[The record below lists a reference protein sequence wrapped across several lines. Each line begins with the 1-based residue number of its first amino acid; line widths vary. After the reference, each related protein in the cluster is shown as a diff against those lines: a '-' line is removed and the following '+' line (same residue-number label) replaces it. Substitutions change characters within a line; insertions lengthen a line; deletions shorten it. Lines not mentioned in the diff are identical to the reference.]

1 MLPGSCKGGPGGLVR
16 RRLRRRITSGDV
28 YSLPVNQTAP
38 ASPTDH
44 RSTRLH
50 YAWIVV
56 AITFLILLVSAGVR
70 AVPAVLMLPLEREF
84 GWMRTTTSAALS
96 VNILLYGLT
105 GPFAGSLMARIGV
118 RRVVLSALVL
128 LASGVAIAPLIRE
141 RWQLVALWGLGI
153 GVGTGLVA
161 VVLAATVVN
170 RWFVAR
176 RGMVLGI
183 LTASASTGQLVFL
196 PMLARVTDRYGW
208 RVAVLIV
215 AAIVAALIPLAA
227 WLLRESPERMGLR
240 AYGASD
246 DQPTDATRVDAAE
259 QGEPLGAVA
268 VLRAAASTR
277 NFWVLCVSFFVCGAS
292 TNGLIGAH
300 LIPAAHDHGIPEV
313 RAASLLALMGLCDL
327 VGTTAAGWMS
337 DRWDSRWLL
346 AAYYGLRG
354 LSLLFLPTALA
365 GAEPSLVLFA
375 VWYGL
380 DWIATVPP
388 TLRLA
393 NEAFG
398 RTRAPIVFGWISG
411 GHQLGAAS
419 IALVAGALRVSAG
432 RYDWAFLGAGMLCI
446 GAAALSLAFRRAPAG
461 SMPHGLPLA
470 APLHP
475 A

>member
-1 MLPGSCKGGPGGLVR
+1 MSARATVLPPS
-16 RRLRRRITSGDV
+16 
-28 YSLPVNQTAP
+28 PVQ
-38 ASPTDH
+38 PT
-44 RSTRLH
+44 RFH
-50 YAWIVV
+50 YAWVV
-56 AITFLILLVSAGVR
+56 AATTFVVLLVSAGVR
-70 AVPAVLMLPLEREF
+70 AVPAVLMLPLEQEF
-84 GWMRTTTSAALS
+84 GWVRTTTSAALS

-105 GPFAGSLMARIGV
+105 GPFAGSLMARVGV
-118 RRVVLSALVL
+118 RRVVLSALAL
-128 LASGVAIAPLIRE
+128 LAVGAAIAPFIRQS
-141 RWQLVALWGLGI
+141 WQLMALWGLGI

-176 RGMVLGI
+176 RGTILGV

-196 PMLARVTDRYGW
+196 PMLAHATERWGW

-215 AAIVAALIPLAA
+215 AGIVAALIPLAG
-227 WLLRESPERMGLR
+227 WLLRESPESMGLR
-240 AYGASD
+240 PYGADAEIGVRLPGNRGQTPFPKESD
-246 DQPTDATRVDAAE
+246 PDRSDRSANS
-259 QGEPLGAVA
+259 GKSLGALA
-268 VLRAAASTR
+268 VLRDVATTR
-277 NFWVLCVSFFVCGAS
+277 NFWILFVTFFICGAS

-300 LIPAAHDHGIPEV
+300 LIPAAHDHGIPET

-337 DRWDSRWLL
+337 DRWDSRYLL
-346 AAYYGLRG
+346 GAYYGLRG
-354 LSLLFLPTALA
+354 LSLLFLPFALA
-365 GAEPSLVLFA
+365 GATPSLFVFA

-398 RTRAPIVFGWISG
+398 RTRAPIVFGWIGG

-419 IALVAGALRVSAG
+419 IAMIAGALRVSSG
-432 RYDWAFLGAGMLCI
+432 RYDWAFLGSGALCI
-446 GAAALSLAFRRAPAG
+446 GAAALALAFRRG
-461 SMPHGLPLA
+461 EREKVPHALPLPT
-470 APLHP
+470 PLRQ

>member
-1 MLPGSCKGGPGGLVR
+1 V
-16 RRLRRRITSGDV
+16 TS
-28 YSLPVNQTAP
+28 STA
-38 ASPTDH
+38 ASRTATP
-44 RSTRLH
+44 H
-50 YAWIVV
+50 YAWVVV
-56 AITFLILLVSAGVR
+56 AITFVILLVSAGVR
-70 AVPAVLMLPLEREF
+70 AVPAVLMLPLEQEF
-84 GWMRTTTSAALS
+84 GWLRTTTSAALS

-105 GPFAGSLMARIGV
+105 GPFAGSLMARVGV
-118 RRVVLSALVL
+118 RRVVLSALLL

-161 VVLAATVVN
+161 MVLAATVVN

-176 RGMVLGI
+176 RGTVLGI
-183 LTASASTGQLVFL
+183 LTASGSTGQLVFL
-196 PMLARVTDRYGW
+196 PMLARATERYGW
-208 RVAVLIV
+208 RVAVLVV
-215 AAIVAALIPLAA
+215 AAIVAVLIPLTA
-227 WLLRESPERMGLR
+227 WLLRESPESMGLR
-240 AYGASD
+240 PYGAPADSSST
-246 DQPTDATRVDAAE
+246 TDAVAYERDE
-259 QGEPLGAVA
+259 SLGALA
-268 VLRAAASTR
+268 VLRSAATTR
-277 NFWVLCVSFFVCGAS
+277 NFWVLCLAFFVCGAS

-354 LSLLFLPTALA
+354 LSLMFLPYALA

-419 IALVAGALRVSAG
+419 IALGAGALRVSSG
-432 RYDWAFLGAGMLCI
+432 RYDWAFLGAGALCI
-446 GAAALSLAFRRAPAG
+446 GAAALSLAFRRDTVSSKPRA
-461 SMPHGLPLA
+461 LPLA
-470 APLHP
+470 TPPHP

>member
-1 MLPGSCKGGPGGLVR
+1 M
-16 RRLRRRITSGDV
+16 TS
-28 YSLPVNQTAP
+28 SPAP
-38 ASPTDH
+38 TSTPPD
-44 RSTRLH
+44 RSSTTH
-50 YAWIVV
+50 YAWVVV
-56 AITFLILLVSAGVR
+56 AITFLILLVAAGVR
-70 AVPAVLMLPLEREF
+70 AVPAVLMLPLEQEF
-84 GWMRTTTSAALS
+84 GWLRTTTSAALS

-105 GPFAGSLMARIGV
+105 GPFAGSLMARVGV
-118 RRVVLSALVL
+118 RRVVLTALAL
-128 LASGVAIAPLIRE
+128 LACAVAVAPLIRHS
-141 RWQLVALWGLGI
+141 WQLIALWGLGI

-196 PMLARVTDRYGW
+196 PMLAQATARYGW

-215 AAIVAALIPLAA
+215 AAILAALIPLAA
-227 WLLRESPERMGLR
+227 WLLRESPESIGLR
-240 AYGASD
+240 AYGA
-246 DQPTDATRVDAAE
+246 DASPMS
-259 QGEPLGAVA
+259 EPATEATASLGAVA
-268 VLRAAASTR
+268 VLKSAATTR
-277 NFWVLCVSFFVCGAS
+277 NFWILFVTFFICGAS

-313 RAASLLALMGLCDL
+313 RAASMLALMGLCDL

-337 DRWDSRWLL
+337 DRWDSRYLL
-346 AAYYGLRG
+346 GAYYGLRG
-354 LSLLFLPTALA
+354 LSLLFLPVALA
-365 GAEPSLVLFA
+365 GSDPSLILFA

-419 IALVAGALRVSAG
+419 IALIAGALRVSSG
-432 RYDWAFLGAGMLCI
+432 RYDYAFFGAGALCLV
-446 GAAALSLAFRRAPAG
+446 AAALSLAFRRGTATEAARAVP
-461 SMPHGLPLA
+461 LPT
-470 APLHP
+470 PLHP

>member
-1 MLPGSCKGGPGGLVR
+1 MSGPEKLSFSGLYFTAVSISR
-16 RRLRRRITSGDV
+16 CPLTS
-28 YSLPVNQTAP
+28 PR
-38 ASPTDH
+38 ASTP
-44 RSTRLH
+44 STTQPPRFH
-50 YAWIVV
+50 YAWVVV
-56 AITFLILLVSAGVR
+56 AMTFVILLVSAGVR
-70 AVPAVLMLPLEREF
+70 AVPAVLMLPLEQEF
-84 GWMRTTTSAALS
+84 GWLRTTTSAALS

-105 GPFAGSLMARIGV
+105 GPFAGSLMARVGV
-118 RRVVLSALVL
+118 RRVVLSALAL
-128 LASGVAIAPLIRE
+128 LASGVAVAPLLRE

-153 GVGTGLVA
+153 GIGTGLVA

-183 LTASASTGQLVFL
+183 LTASGSTGQLVFL
-196 PMLARVTDRYGW
+196 PMLARATERYGW
-208 RVAVLIV
+208 RTAVLVV
-215 AAIVAALIPLAA
+215 AAIVAALIPLTA
-227 WLLRESPERMGLR
+227 WLLRESPESMGLR
-240 AYGASD
+240 AYGA
-246 DQPTDATRVDAAE
+246 PETTDAATSSAHDDGE
-259 QGEPLGAVA
+259 EPLGALA
-268 VLRAAASTR
+268 VLRSAASTR
-277 NFWVLCVSFFVCGAS
+277 NFWVLCISFFVCGAS

-337 DRWDSRWLL
+337 DRWDSRYLL
-346 AAYYGLRG
+346 GAYYGLRG
-354 LSLLFLPTALA
+354 LSLLFLPVALA
-365 GAEPSLVLFA
+365 GAEPSLVIFA

-398 RTRAPIVFGWISG
+398 RTRAPIVFGWIAG

-419 IALVAGALRVSAG
+419 IALTAGVLRVSSG
-432 RYDWAFLGAGMLCI
+432 RYDWAFLGAGALCI
-446 GAAALSLAFRRAPAG
+446 GAAALSLAFRREPAENAPRT
-461 SMPHGLPLA
+461 LPLA
-470 APLHP
+470 SPLHP

>member
-1 MLPGSCKGGPGGLVR
+1 VTAA
-16 RRLRRRITSGDV
+16 TSTPRARAT
-28 YSLPVNQTAP
+28 S
-38 ASPTDH
+38 
-44 RSTRLH
+44 LH
-50 YAWIVV
+50 YAWVVV
-56 AITFLILLVSAGVR
+56 AITFVILLVSAGVR
-70 AVPAVLMLPLEREF
+70 AVPAVLMLPLEQEF
-84 GWMRTTTSAALS
+84 GWLRTTTSAALS
-96 VNILLYGLT
+96 VNILLYGIT

-118 RRVVLSALVL
+118 RRVVLSALAL
-128 LASGVAIAPLIRE
+128 LASGVAVAPLLRE

-153 GVGTGLVA
+153 GVGTGLLA
-161 VVLAATVVN
+161 MVLAATVVN

-176 RGMVLGI
+176 RGTVLGI
-183 LTASASTGQLVFL
+183 LTASGSTGQLVFL
-196 PMLARVTDRYGW
+196 PMLAHATARFGW
-208 RVAVLIV
+208 RAAVLIV
-215 AAIVAALIPLAA
+215 AAIVAALIPLTA
-227 WLLRESPERMGLR
+227 WLLRESPEGMGLR
-240 AYGASD
+240 AYGAPAD
-246 DQPTDATRVDAAE
+246 DPPAAGASTARHE
-259 QGEPLGAVA
+259 RGESLGALA
-268 VLRAAASTR
+268 VLRSAATTR
-277 NFWVLCVSFFVCGAS
+277 NFWVLCIAFFVCGAS

-354 LSLLFLPTALA
+354 LSLLFLPYALA

-398 RTRAPIVFGWISG
+398 RTRAPIVFGWIAG

-419 IALVAGALRVSAG
+419 IALGAGALRVSSG
-432 RYDWAFLGAGMLCI
+432 RYDWAFFGA
-446 GAAALSLAFRRAPAG
+446 GAAALSLAFRREQEAAP
-461 SMPHGLPLA
+461 SSGLPLA
-470 APLHP
+470 APLRP

>member
-1 MLPGSCKGGPGGLVR
+1 LHPTPL
-16 RRLRRRITSGDV
+16 
-28 YSLPVNQTAP
+28 TAP
-38 ASPTDH
+38 ASSPEHDAARPAT
-44 RSTRLH
+44 LH
-50 YAWIVV
+50 YAWVVV
-56 AITFLILLVSAGVR
+56 AVTFVILLVSAGVR

-84 GWMRTTTSAALS
+84 GWQRTTTSAALS
-96 VNILLYGLT
+96 VNILLYGIT
-105 GPFAGSLMARIGV
+105 GPFAGSLMARVGV
-118 RRVVLSALVL
+118 RRVVLSALTL
-128 LASGVAIAPLIRE
+128 LASGVAIAPLINQ
-141 RWQLVALWGLGI
+141 RWQLVVVWGLGI
-153 GVGTGLVA
+153 GVGTGLMA
-161 VVLAATVVN
+161 MVLAATVVN

-176 RGMVLGI
+176 RGVVLGI
-183 LTASASTGQLVFL
+183 LTASGSTGQLVFL
-196 PMLARVTDRYGW
+196 PMLARATERYGW

-215 AAIVAALIPLAA
+215 AAIVAALIPLTA

-240 AYGASD
+240 AYGASID
-246 DQPTDATRVDAAE
+246 SPTAAGSTRVERAE
-259 QGEPLGAVA
+259 SLGAVA
-268 VLRAAASTR
+268 VLRSVASTR
-277 NFWVLCVSFFVCGAS
+277 NFWVLAVAFFVCGAS

-354 LSLLFLPTALA
+354 LSLLFLPYALA
-365 GAEPSLVLFA
+365 GAAPSLVVFA

-398 RTRAPIVFGWISG
+398 PTRAPIVFGWISG

-419 IALVAGALRVSAG
+419 IALVAGALRVSSG
-432 RYDWAFLGAGMLCI
+432 RYDWAFLGAGALCL
-446 GAAALSLAFRRAPAG
+446 GAAALSLAFRRERAP
-461 SMPHGLPLA
+461 STPRGLPLA
-470 APLHP
+470 TPLRP

>member
-1 MLPGSCKGGPGGLVR
+1 VTTP
-16 RRLRRRITSGDV
+16 
-28 YSLPVNQTAP
+28 AP
-38 ASPTDH
+38 ASSARPGT
-44 RSTRLH
+44 LH
-50 YAWIVV
+50 YAWVVV
-56 AITFLILLVSAGVR
+56 AITFVILLVSAGVR
-70 AVPAVLMLPLEREF
+70 AVPAVLMLPLEQEF
-84 GWMRTTTSAALS
+84 GWLRTTTSAALS

-105 GPFAGSLMARIGV
+105 GPFAGSLMARVGV
-118 RRVVLSALVL
+118 RRVVISALVL
-128 LASGVAIAPLIRE
+128 LATAVAVAPFIRE
-141 RWQLVALWGLGI
+141 RWQLVVLWGLGI
-153 GVGTGLVA
+153 GVGTGLIA
-161 VVLAATVVN
+161 MVLAATIVN

-196 PMLARVTDRYGW
+196 PMLAHATARYGW
-208 RVAVLIV
+208 RVAVLVV
-215 AAIVAALIPLAA
+215 AAIVAALIPLTV
-227 WLLRESPERMGLR
+227 WLLRESPKRMGLR

-246 DQPTDATRVDAAE
+246 DVGALDDASGSASEPDV
-259 QGEPLGAVA
+259 PLGALA
-268 VLRAAASTR
+268 VLRDVSTRR
-277 NFWVLCVSFFVCGAS
+277 NFWVLAISFFVCGAS

-354 LSLLFLPTALA
+354 LSLLFLPYALA
-365 GAEPSLVLFA
+365 GADPSLVLFA

-398 RTRAPIVFGWISG
+398 RTRAPIVFGWIAG

-419 IALVAGALRVSAG
+419 IALVAGALRVSSG
-432 RYDWAFLGAGMLCI
+432 RYDWAFLGAGALCL
-446 GAAALSLAFRRAPAG
+446 GAAGLSLAFRRERSEEG
-461 SMPHGLPLA
+461 STPRALPLP
-470 APLHP
+470 APLRP